1 MPDTDDKSENRVLRI
16 IYLTQVIFFAIG
28 IWDYTH

>member
-28 IWDYTH
+28 IWN